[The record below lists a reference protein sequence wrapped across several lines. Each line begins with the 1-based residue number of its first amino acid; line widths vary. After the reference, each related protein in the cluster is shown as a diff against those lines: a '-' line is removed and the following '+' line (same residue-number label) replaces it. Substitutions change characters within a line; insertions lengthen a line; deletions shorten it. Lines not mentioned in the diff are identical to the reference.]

1 MPRTVDHRERRE
13 LIAAGLLRL
22 AAAGGLEGISLRHVA
37 AECGVTSGMVQHYF
51 PTKDAMMTFAMESAT
66 TRYTARI
73 TTMIEQL
80 GDQPAA
86 RNLVRAVLRTLLPTD
101 ASERDDARVALAFLS
116 YASTRPTVADQLGAG
131 NADLR
136 VFLAAQI
143 RQAQGAGG
151 VVRDIDPLVAAT
163 ALLGAAEGLGV
174 QSVSSGLSPVD
185 ALAALDA
192 QLALVFGPS

>member
-1 MPRTVDHRERRE
+1 MPKTVDHRERRE
-13 LIAAGLLRL
+13 LIAAGLLRV

-51 PTKDAMMTFAMESAT
+51 PTKDAMMAFAMESAT

-73 TTMIEQL
+73 ATAIEQL
-80 GDQPAA
+80 GDRPAA
-86 RNLVRAVLRTLLPTD
+86 GDLVRAVLRTLLPMD
-101 ASERDDARVALAFLS
+101 ASDMDDARVALAFLS

-131 NADLR
+131 NGDLR
-136 VFLAAQI
+136 LFLAAQI

-151 VVRDIDPLVAAT
+151 AVGGVDPLVAAT

-174 QSVSSGLSPVD
+174 QLVSSGLASVE
-185 ALAALDA
+185 AQAALDA
-192 QLALVFGPS
+192 HLALVFGPP